1 MATRILKITNR
12 SCVIFLLGGADGD
25 PHTLQVPMTGTGHFR
40 IKRWEK
46 PAANICPS
54 SVWREA
60 SVRRLPPCCTFA
72 GQRLLICSSQLVW
85 CHPDSTLSGSG
96 FKAHWSHPHDIQPG
110 VLGCYCPG
118 LGSLF
123 LAWHSPSPG
132 DSLWLWAHENFFR
145 KAEMFQVNLERWV
158 CLPEKYLAVCQP
170 LIIFACTFLSEW
182 SWGKTSSFKAWK
194 YPSSHPFCTS
204 LALP

>member
-1 MATRILKITNR
+1 MATRILKITNG

-72 GQRLLICSSQLVW
+72 GQRLLICSSRLAW

-96 FKAHWSHPHDIQPG
+96 FKAHRSHPHDIQQAPRAVTVQG
-110 VLGCYCPG
+110 WAAFSRLGTAPHQVILYG
-118 LGSLF
+118 SELMRTSLGS
-123 LAWHSPSPG
+123 S
-132 DSLWLWAHENFFR
+132 ET
-145 KAEMFQVNLERWV
+145 EIFQVSLER
-158 CLPEKYLAVCQP
+158 
-170 LIIFACTFLSEW
+170 
-182 SWGKTSSFKAWK
+182 
-194 YPSSHPFCTS
+194 
-204 LALP
+204 